1 MKNGL
6 NIWIMSFTLGLLS
19 PAATWAQDGAASDN
33 EELKIIEVELE
44 NDATRS
50 QNTAPADSPATG
62 TGETTAGS
70 LSEEAAETQT
80 QAPEPRKDME
90 FKDLG
95 HLAPFSEVS
104 VIQRRFMP
112 KTGRFQLFGGLTMI
126 TNDPFFNVFGGV
138 GKAGYFFTETLGVE
152 LNYFALSTGEAKATQ
167 ELKSMQGVQTDNLI
181 ITKNFW
187 SADVVYAPIY
197 GKMSWFDKTIIP
209 FDLYFSLGY
218 GATGTQNGSAGTLHL
233 AAGQIFSMSKS
244 TAFRWDFSWN
254 FFDAKGIDGKTSSYN
269 NLFLTLGWSWF
280 FPEAKY
286 R

>member
-1 MKNGL
+1 MKKPL
-6 NIWIMSFTLGLLS
+6 HVLILSLALGLLA
-19 PAATWAQDGAASDN
+19 PMAASAQAGSDN

-44 NDATRS
+44 NDASRS
-50 QNTAPADSPATG
+50 QTAPADSPAG
-62 TGETTAGS
+62 NALGEGAVTAPA
-70 LSEEAAETQT
+70 EEAAETT
-80 QAPEPRKDME
+80 APEPRKDME

-95 HLAPFSEVS
+95 HLSPFAEVS

-126 TNDPFFNVFGGV
+126 TNDPFFNVYGGV

-152 LNYFALSTGEAKATQ
+152 LNYFALSTNEAKATQ
-167 ELKSMQGVQTDNLI
+167 ELKNMQGVKTDNLI

-187 SADVVYAPIY
+187 SADLVYAPIY
-197 GKMSWFDKTIIP
+197 GKMSWFNRTIIP

-254 FFDAKGIDGKTSSYN
+254 FFNAKGIDEKVSSYN
-269 NLFLTLGWSWF
+269 NLFLTVGWSWF